1 VGVHTLTENYEKE
14 GISSMFKNINLY
26 SLFSEGEKIIIII
39 KKLCLQNKTRT
50 FTYEALLSY
59 YSFMDRL

>member
-26 SLFSEGEKIIIII
+26 SLFSEGEKIIK